1 MKRKKRRK
9 KDLIK
14 EDDLVFFLFNF
25 LMLLQ
30 KWQLATRVFS
40 QFIGRQ
46 SLMGWFTLVPKWNY

>member
-14 EDDLVFFLFNF
+14 EDDLEFFLCNF

-40 QFIGRQ
+40 QFIGRR
-46 SLMGWFTLVPKWNY
+46 SMMGRFTLVPKWNY